1 MILFLSKKKIVGNKD
16 LSQRT
21 PQFLYLTTK
30 GRKTTRQHTI
40 EIWFVEYNKRYYIL
54 SERKKDS
61 DWVQNIIVD
70 SNVSFNV
77 NNKTY
82 KGYARIVDKSKEST
96 LANAVSDLMF
106 SKYGWKNGLIIEL
119 TSNDN
124 IK

>member
-1 MILFLSKKKIVGNKD
+1 MITNNNNNNND
-16 LSQRT
+16 LHQSS

-30 GRKTTRQHTI
+30 GRKTTKQHTI

-54 SERKKDS
+54 SEHKKDS
-61 DWVQNIIVD
+61 DWVQNIIV
-70 SNVSFNV
+70 NPEVSFDV

-82 KGYARIVDKSKEST
+82 KGYARVVDKCKEPL
-96 LANAVSDLMF
+96 LANAVSEQMF
-106 SKYGWKNGLIIEL
+106 GKYGWNDGLIVEL

>member
-1 MILFLSKKKIVGNKD
+1 MIANNYSYNNNSNLHQSP
-16 LSQRT
+16 S
-21 PQFLYLTTK
+21 QFLYLTTK

-54 SERKKDS
+54 SERKKAS
-61 DWVQNIIVD
+61 DWVQNIISD
-70 SNVSFNV
+70 PNVSFNV
-77 NNKTY
+77 NNKVY

-96 LANAVSDLMF
+96 LANAISDLMLR
-106 SKYGWKNGLIIEL
+106 KYGWNDGLIVEL

>member
-1 MILFLSKKKIVGNKD
+1 
-16 LSQRT
+16 LSQSIT
-21 PQFLYLTTK
+21 QFLYLATK
-30 GRKTTRQHTI
+30 GRKTTRHHTI

-106 SKYGWKNGLIIEL
+106 SKYGWNDGLIIEL
-119 TSNDN
+119 IPTDDY
-124 IK
+124 

>member
-1 MILFLSKKKIVGNKD
+1 LHQPPS
-16 LSQRT
+16 
-21 PQFLYLTTK
+21 QFLYLTTK

-54 SERKKDS
+54 SERKKAS
-61 DWVQNIIVD
+61 DWVQNIIFN
-70 SNVSFNV
+70 SNVSFKV
-77 NNKTY
+77 NNNIY

-106 SKYGWKNGLIIEL
+106 SKYGWNDGLIVEL

>member
-1 MILFLSKKKIVGNKD
+1 MHQPPS
-16 LSQRT
+16 
-21 PQFLYLTTK
+21 QFLYLTTK

-54 SERKKDS
+54 SERKKAS
-61 DWVQNIIVD
+61 DWVQNIIFN
-70 SNVSFNV
+70 SNVSFKV
-77 NNKTY
+77 NNNIY

-106 SKYGWKNGLIIEL
+106 SKYGWNDGLIVEL